1 MAGTTY
7 SYTDPGLST
16 STTLANDLAPLW
28 LQDELLMVAEK
39 LTVFQDMG
47 ETPTMPEGEG
57 KTYSAQRYERL
68 PLPGMPLTEG
78 VTPDSTSLIVNKVT
92 AVLEQ
97 WGMVTTLSDVALMT
111 TKHPALQA
119 AKDRLGNA
127 SAELQDREIQ
137 RVLQGQG
144 VVIFPNAKTS
154 RSALVAGD
162 TPGTNFV
169 SQVVATLRQLGAP
182 TFSGSMYGG
191 VFDPYTEQD
200 LAADQTFVLSHQY
213 AETTALF
220 NAEVG
225 RWRGVRWKR
234 SNLLPIA
241 SLLPTGAGGV
251 AAAASTTIPTGTT
264 GFPAGSTV
272 KVTAALADPIS
283 GLSTKQIVSASI
295 TNAAAFVVVFT
306 IDAAAPEGYYNI
318 FVSNPGSTVP
328 LYVAQV
334 LKPVGASY
342 TYTVVASLTGGPLA
356 ATGVQNPNGAIAPA
370 DPPAGI
376 NVHVG
381 YIFGKQSFA
390 VPAIGARVQA
400 TLTPATASD
409 SDPLQ
414 QRRKAGFKFFTKT
427 CILNQDFFRRFECAS
442 AFG

>member
-28 LQDELLMVAEK
+28 LQDELLAVAEK
-39 LTVFQDMG
+39 LTVFQDIG
-47 ETPTMPEGEG
+47 DTPTMPEGEG

-68 PLPGMPLTEG
+68 PLPGAPLTEG
-78 VTPDSTSLIVNKVT
+78 VTPDSTPLVVNKVT

-97 WGMVTTLSDVALMT
+97 WGMVTSLTDVALMT

-137 RVLQGQG
+137 RVLMGGG
-144 VVIFPNAKTS
+144 VVLLPNAKAS
-154 RSALVAGD
+154 RTVLVAGD

-169 SQVVATLRQLGAP
+169 SGIVATLRQLGAP
-182 TFSGSMYGG
+182 TFAGSMYAG

-200 LAADQTFVLSHQY
+200 LAADTTFVLSHQY

-234 SNLLPIA
+234 SNLLPIL

-251 AAAASTTIPTGTT
+251 TAAANTTIPPGTT
-264 GFPAGSTV
+264 GFTAGASV
-272 KVTAALADPIS
+272 KVTAALADPTNGMDS
-283 GLSTKQIVSASI
+283 KQIATATV
-295 TNAAAFVVVFT
+295 TNAAAFVVAFT
-306 IDAAAPEGYYNI
+306 IAAAAPEGRYNI
-318 FVSNPGSTVP
+318 YVSTEGGPVPQFVATVS
-328 LYVAQV
+328 
-334 LKPVGASY
+334 KPVGSSY
-342 TYTVVASLTGGPLA
+342 VYTVAKTVTGTIA
-356 ATGVQNPNGAIAPA
+356 DTGAQNPNGAPAGA
-370 DPPAGI
+370 DPPATI

-381 YIFGKQSFA
+381 YIFGKSAFA

-414 QRRKAGFKFFTKT
+414 QRRKAGFKFMTKT
-427 CILNQDFFRRFECAS
+427 CILNQDFYRRFECAS
-442 AFG
+442 AFS

>member
-28 LQDELLMVAEK
+28 LQDELLAVAEK
-39 LTVFQDMG
+39 LTVFQDIG
-47 ETPTMPEGEG
+47 DTPTMPEGEG

-68 PLPGMPLTEG
+68 PLPGWPLAEG
-78 VTPDSTSLIVNKVT
+78 VTPDSTPLVVNKVT

-97 WGMVTTLSDVALMT
+97 WGMVTSLTDVALMT

-137 RVLQGQG
+137 RVLMGGG
-144 VVIFPNAKTS
+144 VVLFPNAKAS
-154 RSALVAGD
+154 RTVLVAGD
-162 TPGTNFV
+162 TPGTDFV
-169 SQVVATLRQLGAP
+169 SGIVATLRQLGAP
-182 TFSGSMYGG
+182 TFSGAMYAG

-200 LAADQTFVLSHQY
+200 LAKDPTFVSSHQY

-234 SNLLPIA
+234 SNLLPIM
-241 SLLPTGAGGV
+241 SLLATGAGGV
-251 AAAASTTIPTGTT
+251 SAAANTTLGTGDT
-264 GFPAGSTV
+264 GFTAGATV
-272 KVTAALADPIS
+272 KTTAALVDPVS
-283 GLSTKQIVSASI
+283 GLDTKQIATASV
-295 TNAAAFVVVFT
+295 TNAAAFNVAFT
-306 IDAAAPEGYYNI
+306 IAATAPEGRYSLYI
-318 FVSNPGSTVP
+318 SPEGGTVP
-328 LYVAQV
+328 LYQGTVA
-334 LKPVGASY
+334 KPVGSAL
-342 TYTVVASLTGGPLA
+342 TVNVAKVAGAGSGSLA
-356 ATGVQNPNGAIAPA
+356 FATGAPAGA
-370 DPPAGI
+370 DPPASI
-376 NVHVG
+376 SVHVG
-381 YIFGKQSFA
+381 YIFGKSSFA

-427 CILNQDFFRRFECAS
+427 CILNQDFYRRFECAS
-442 AFG
+442 AFS

>member
-1 MAGTTY
+1 MI
-7 SYTDPGLST
+7 
-16 STTLANDLAPLW
+16 
-28 LQDELLMVAEK
+28 AEK

-68 PLPGMPLTEG
+68 PLPGTPLTEG
-78 VTPDSTSLIVNKVT
+78 VTPDSTQLIVNKVT

-144 VVIFPNAKTS
+144 VVILPNGKT
-154 RSALVAGD
+154 RTTLVAGD
-162 TPGTNFV
+162 TPGTDFV
-169 SQVVATLRQLGAP
+169 SGIVATLRQLGAP

-200 LAADQTFVLSHQY
+200 IAKDQTFVLSHQY
-213 AETTALF
+213 SETTALF

-234 SNLLPIA
+234 SNLLPIM
-241 SLLPTGAGGV
+241 SLLGTGAGGV
-251 AAAASTTIPTGTT
+251 TIAANTTIPPGTT
-264 GFPAGSTV
+264 GFGAGTSV
-272 KVTAALADPIS
+272 KCTAALADVTS
-283 GLSTKQIVSASI
+283 GLSTAQAATVTV
-295 TNAAAFVVVFT
+295 TNAAAFVVTYT
-306 IDAAAPEGYYNI
+306 ISATAPEGRYNI
-318 FVSNPGSTVP
+318 FCSTSGGTTPQLVATVNKP
-328 LYVAQV
+328 LGAQYV
-334 LKPVGASY
+334 
-342 TYTVVASLTGGPLA
+342 YTVA
-356 ATGVQNPNGAIAPA
+356 ATVTGVVADTGAQNPNGSPAGA
-370 DPPAGI
+370 DPPAGGVT
-376 NVHVG
+376 VHFG

-414 QRRKAGFKFFTKT
+414 QRRKAGFKFYTKT

>member
-1 MAGTTY
+1 
-7 SYTDPGLST
+7 
-16 STTLANDLAPLW
+16 
-28 LQDELLMVAEK
+28 
-39 LTVFQDMG
+39 
-47 ETPTMPEGEG
+47 
-57 KTYSAQRYERL
+57 
-68 PLPGMPLTEG
+68 
-78 VTPDSTSLIVNKVT
+78 VT

-97 WGMVTTLSDVALMT
+97 WGMVTTLTDVALMT

-137 RVLQGQG
+137 RVLMGQG
-144 VVIFPNAKTS
+144 VVIYPNAKAS

-162 TPGTNFV
+162 TPGTDFI
-169 SQVVATLRQLGAP
+169 SGVVATLRQLGAP
-182 TFSGSMYGG
+182 TFTGSMYGG

-200 LAADQTFVLSHQY
+200 LAKDQTFVLSHQY

-234 SNLLPIA
+234 SNLLPILSQLA
-241 SLLPTGAGGV
+241 TGVGGV
-251 AAAASTTIPTGTT
+251 AAAANTTIPPGTT
-264 GFPAGSTV
+264 GFGAGTTV
-272 KVTAALADPIS
+272 KTTAALADPIS
-283 GLSTKQIVSASI
+283 GLDTKQITTANV

-306 IDAAAPEGYYNI
+306 IDAAAPEGRYNI
-318 FVSNPGSTVP
+318 YCSAAGGTTPQLCATVQKP
-328 LYVAQV
+328 L
-334 LKPVGASY
+334 GAALTVTIVNTVTGAPIAN
-342 TYTVVASLTGGPLA
+342 TYA
-356 ATGVQNPNGAIAPA
+356 QNPSGAPAGA
-370 DPPAGI
+370 DPPAAI
-376 NVHVG
+376 NVHFG
-381 YIFGKQSFA
+381 YIFGKQAFA

-414 QRRKAGFKFFTKT
+414 QRRKAGFKFYTKT

>member
-47 ETPTMPEGEG
+47 ETPNMPEGEG

-68 PLPGMPLTEG
+68 PLPGWPLAEG
-78 VTPDSTSLIVNKVT
+78 VTPDSTQLVVNKVT

-137 RVLQGQG
+137 RVLMGQG
-144 VVIFPNAKTS
+144 VVVYPNAKTS
-154 RSALVAGD
+154 RSALAAAD
-162 TPGTNFV
+162 FPGTDFV
-169 SQVVATLRQLGAP
+169 SGIVATLRQLGAP
-182 TFSGSMYGG
+182 TFAGSMYGG
-191 VFDPYTEQD
+191 VLDPYTEQD
-200 LAADQTFVLSHQY
+200 LAKDSTFVLSHQY

-220 NAEVG
+220 NAEIG
-225 RWRGVRWKR
+225 RWRGIRWKR
-234 SNLLPIA
+234 SNMLPIL

-251 AAAASTTIPTGTT
+251 AVAANTTLGTGDT
-264 GFPAGSTV
+264 GVTAGATV
-272 KVTAALADPIS
+272 KCTAALIDPIT
-283 GLSTKQIVSASI
+283 GLDTKQVVTATV
-295 TNAAAFVVVFT
+295 TNAATYLVAFT
-306 IDAAAPEGYYNI
+306 ISATAPEGRYSLY
-318 FVSNPGSTVP
+318 VSTEGGAVP
-328 LYVAQV
+328 LYQGVVQ
-334 LKPVGASY
+334 KPVGSAL
-342 TYTVVASLTGGPLA
+342 TVNIAKVAGPTSTSLTFVP
-356 ATGVQNPNGAIAPA
+356 TGAPAGA
-370 DPPAGI
+370 DPPAAI
-376 NVHVG
+376 NVHTG
-381 YIFGKQSFA
+381 YVFGKQAFA
-390 VPAIGARVQA
+390 VPAIGSRVQA
-400 TLTPATASD
+400 TLTPATATD

-414 QRRKAGFKFFTKT
+414 QRRKAGFKFMTKT

-442 AFG
+442 QFS

>member
-16 STTLANDLAPLW
+16 STTLINDLAPLW

-68 PLPGMPLTEG
+68 PLPGGPLTEG
-78 VTPDSTSLIVNKVT
+78 VTPDSTALVVNKVT

-97 WGMVTTLSDVALMT
+97 WGMVTTISDVALMT
-111 TKHPALQA
+111 TRHPALQA

-137 RVLQGQG
+137 RVLMGQG
-144 VVIFPNAKTS
+144 VVILPNNKT
-154 RSALVAGD
+154 RTTLVAGD
-162 TPGTNFV
+162 VPGTDFV
-169 SQVVATLRQLGAP
+169 SGIVATLRQLGAP
-182 TFSGSMYGG
+182 TFPGSMYGG

-200 LAADQTFVLSHQY
+200 LAKDQTFVLSHQY
-213 AETTALF
+213 SETTALF

-234 SNLLPIA
+234 SNLLPII
-241 SLLPTGAGGV
+241 SLLPAGAGGV
-251 AAAASTTIPTGTT
+251 AIAASTTIPPGTT
-264 GFPAGSTV
+264 GFTAGGSV
-272 KVTAALADPIS
+272 RCTASLADPVS
-283 GLSTKQIVSASI
+283 GMSTQQAATVTV
-295 TNAAAFVVVFT
+295 TNAAAFVVTFT
-306 IDAAAPEGYYNI
+306 ISATAPEGRYNI
-318 FVSNPGSTVP
+318 YCSTVGGTTP
-328 LYVAQV
+328 QFAALVQ
-334 LKPVGASY
+334 KPVGAQY
-342 TYTVVASLTGGPLA
+342 VFTVA
-356 ATGVQNPNGAIAPA
+356 ATVTGVIQDTAAQNPNGHPAGA
-370 DPPAGI
+370 DPPTGV

-381 YIFGKQSFA
+381 YIFGKQAFA

>member
-16 STTLANDLAPLW
+16 STTLVNDLVPLW

-68 PLPGMPLTEG
+68 PLPGSPLTEG
-78 VTPDSTSLIVNKVT
+78 VTPDSTPLVVNKVT

-97 WGMVTTLSDVALMT
+97 WGMVVSLSDVALMT

-137 RVLQGQG
+137 RVLMGQG
-144 VVIFPNAKTS
+144 VVLFPNAKTS

-162 TPGTNFV
+162 VPGTDFV
-169 SQVVATLRQLGAP
+169 SGIVATLRQLGAP
-182 TFSGSMYGG
+182 TFAGSMYGG

-200 LAADQTFVLSHQY
+200 LAKDQTFVLSHQY
-213 AETTALF
+213 SETTALF

-234 SNLLPIA
+234 SNLLPIV
-241 SLLPTGAGGV
+241 SLLATGAGGV
-251 AAAASTTIPTGTT
+251 ATAANTTLGTGDT
-264 GFPAGSTV
+264 GFTAGATV
-272 KVTAALADPIS
+272 RVTAALIDPTS
-283 GLSTKQIVSASI
+283 GLDTRQIVSANV
-295 TNAAAFVVVFT
+295 TNAAAFNVQFT
-306 IDAAAPEGYYNI
+306 IAAAAPEGRYSLY
-318 FVSNPGSTVP
+318 VSQEGSTIP
-328 LYVAQV
+328 LYQGVVQ
-334 LKPVGASY
+334 KPVGASL
-342 TYTVVASLTGGPLA
+342 VVNVAKVAG
-356 ATGVQNPNGAIAPA
+356 ATSGSVQFNPNGAPAGA
-370 DPPAGI
+370 DPPAGGST
-376 NVHVG
+376 VHVG
-381 YIFGKQSFA
+381 YIFGKQAFA
-390 VPAIGARVQA
+390 VPALGARVQA
-400 TLTPATASD
+400 TLSPATASD

-414 QRRKAGFKFFTKT
+414 QRRKAGFKFMTKT
-427 CILNQDFFRRFECAS
+427 CILNQDFFRRFECSS
-442 AFG
+442 AFA

>member
-28 LQDELLMVAEK
+28 LQDELLMIAEK

-68 PLPGMPLTEG
+68 PLPGSPLTEG
-78 VTPDSTSLIVNKVT
+78 VTPDSTALVVNKVT

-137 RVLQGQG
+137 RVLAGAG
-144 VVIFPNAKTS
+144 VVVFPNAKTS

-162 TPGTNFV
+162 VPGTDFI
-169 SQVVATLRQLGAP
+169 SMIVATLRQLGAH
-182 TFSGSMYGG
+182 TFTGSMYGG
-191 VFDPYTEQD
+191 VIDPFTEQD
-200 LAADQTFVLSHQY
+200 LAKDNTFVLSHQY

-234 SNLLPIA
+234 SNMLPIA
-241 SLLPTGAGGV
+241 SLMPTGAGGV
-251 AAAASTTIPTGTT
+251 TAAANTTIPTGTT
-264 GFPAGSTV
+264 GFAAGSTV
-272 KVTAALADPIS
+272 KVTAGLADPTT
-283 GLSTKQIVSASI
+283 GLTTQQIVSASV
-295 TNAAAFVVVFT
+295 TNAAAYVVQFT
-306 IDAAAPEGYYNI
+306 ISATAPEGRYNI
-318 FVSNPGSTVP
+318 FVSNPGSTIP
-328 LYVAQV
+328 LFVATV
-334 LKPVGASY
+334 NKPVGASY
-342 TYTVVASLTGGPLA
+342 VYTVAQTVTGTIA
-356 ATGVQNPNGAIAPA
+356 DTGAQNPNGAVAPA

-376 NVHVG
+376 NVHTG

-414 QRRKAGFKFFTKT
+414 QRRKAGFKFMTKT